1 MEGSKMRTPD
11 IHDDK
16 QLSDTC
22 TTPDNGITLNLDETE
37 QSSIA
42 SSSID
47 HGYIAG
53 SIPTALAPI
62 SEELIDELHDIEAA
76 VSPPPS
82 RQPISI
88 VAPPALP
95 NRFPRMT
102 IDVDAFM
109 ENDKGTD
116 EVNSDDA
123 SCSTSNLDINEAP
136 SPSTAPKR
144 SASQKVALN
153 AALGYDCD
161 ADYDIYFKKIATRSG
176 DSAADQTEDLTDDEI
191 AAVIPPNF
199 RRHTPISNSMPGA
212 FRVHGRRRFVPPSP
226 QNRTAGAYHASAEH
240 EVVTTVVSAT
250 LVGED
255 VSGPPDVNICKNGP
269 ALVHAEPL
277 RWKRQL
283 VLCLSGWSLL
293 AIGVISI
300 SVTLAFLLNNKE
312 QNDDAPNSA
321 VKSQPGTNFETNASP
336 SFSPSMS
343 PIELS
348 PPTLVNA
355 SLTSLAPAPPKTLA
369 PATMETQTIFHAV
382 SLGKVSSCSDSNFYT
397 SNDGLFLSCGGGDM
411 KVIKTENVTCE
422 RVSRGG
428 TGNATDSA
436 RVSCRLNATDVF
448 DDLYTYATGVVL
460 FSCSGTTDLE
470 RTATS
475 EIPAST
481 VTNCTGLP
489 LPSSGIY
496 VASAF
501 TSLGRFCREFNHVLL
516 KCEEGTSINF
526 PVEIFEK
533 FLDILTGKNRSS
545 LLSLCYNTITCS
557 STNCSLD
564 RTVASDGDL
573 VPILDSCAA
582 SSADM
587 DSMWETVRTKLEP
600 SKRISYIIEEL
611 G

>member
-11 IHDDK
+11 THDDK
-16 QLSDTC
+16 QLSDNC

-47 HGYIAG
+47 HGNIAG
-53 SIPTALAPI
+53 SIPIALAPI
-62 SEELIDELHDIEAA
+62 SEEPHDELDDIEAA

-136 SPSTAPKR
+136 SPSTAPTR

-191 AAVIPPNF
+191 AAVIPPSF
-199 RRHTPISNSMPGA
+199 RRHTPISNSTPGA
-212 FRVHGRRRFVPPSP
+212 FRVHGRRRFVPPS
-226 QNRTAGAYHASAEH
+226 HASAEH
-240 EVVTTVVSAT
+240 ELVTTVISAT

-255 VSGPPDVNICKNGP
+255 ASGPSDVNICKNGP

-293 AIGVISI
+293 AIGVISV
-300 SVTLAFLLNNKE
+300 SVTLAFLFNKDGE
-312 QNDDAPNSA
+312 PNVGAPNS
-321 VKSQPGTNFETNASP
+321 VVNSQPGTNLETNVSP
-336 SFSPSMS
+336 SFSPSMAPSKS

-348 PPTLVNA
+348 PPMLVNA
-355 SLTSLAPAPPKTLA
+355 SLAPATPVTLA
-369 PATMETQTIFHAV
+369 PAAMETQTIFHAV
-382 SLGKVSSCSDSNFYT
+382 SWGKVSSCSDSNFYT
-397 SNDGLFLSCGGGDM
+397 SNDGLFLSCGGGDI
-411 KVIKTENVTCE
+411 KVIKTENVTWE

-428 TGNATDSA
+428 TGNATDSG
-436 RVSCRLNATDVF
+436 RVSCRLNTTDVF
-448 DDLYTYATGVVL
+448 GDVYTYATGVVL

-489 LPSSGIY
+489 SPSMD

-501 TSLGRFCREFNHVLL
+501 VSLGRFCPEFSHALL
-516 KCEEGTSINF
+516 CEEGTPFNYL
-526 PVEIFEK
+526 EK
-533 FLDILTGKNRSS
+533 FLDAEFSP
-545 LLSLCYNTITCS
+545 LCYNATTCPW
-557 STNCSLD
+557 TNCSLD

-573 VPILDSCAA
+573 VPILDSCVA

-587 DSMWETVRTKLEP
+587 DFVNMWETVRTKLEP

>member
-11 IHDDK
+11 VHNDK
-16 QLSDTC
+16 QLSDNC

-42 SSSID
+42 LSSID
-47 HGYIAG
+47 HGNIAG

-62 SEELIDELHDIEAA
+62 SEELPDELHDIEAA

-82 RQPISI
+82 RQPIAI

-116 EVNSDDA
+116 EVNS
-123 SCSTSNLDINEAP
+123 SSSTSNLDINEAP

-176 DSAADQTEDLTDDEI
+176 DSDQTEDLTDDEI

-212 FRVHGRRRFVPPSP
+212 FRVNGRRRFVPPSP
-226 QNRTAGAYHASAEH
+226 RNRTAGAYHTSAEH
-240 EVVTTVVSAT
+240 EVVTTVISAT

-255 VSGPPDVNICKNGP
+255 VAGPSDVNICKNGP

-293 AIGVISI
+293 AIGVISV
-300 SVTLAFLLNNKE
+300 SVTLAFVLNKKTNVG
-312 QNDDAPNSA
+312 APNSI
-321 VKSQPGTNFETNASP
+321 VNPQPGTNLETNVSL
-336 SFSPSMS
+336 SFSPSMAPSKS

-355 SLTSLAPAPPKTLA
+355 SLAPASPKTLA
-369 PATMETQTIFHAV
+369 PTTMETQTIFHAV
-382 SLGKVSSCSDSNFYT
+382 SWGKVSSCSDSNFYT
-397 SNDGLFLSCGGGDM
+397 SNDGLFLSCGGGDI

-422 RVSRGG
+422 PVLLGG
-428 TGNATDSA
+428 TGNATDSGH
-436 RVSCRLNATDVF
+436 VSCRLNATDVF
-448 DDLYTYATGVVL
+448 DDVYTYATGVVL

-475 EIPAST
+475 EIPVTT

-489 LPSSGIY
+489 SPSIGMD

-501 TSLGRFCREFNHVLL
+501 VSLGRFCREFNHGLY
-516 KCEEGTSINF
+516 KCQAGYTNNF
-526 PVEIFEK
+526 V
-533 FLDILTGKNRSS
+533 DS
-545 LLSLCYNTITCS
+545 LSNGFTLCYNNVKCP
-557 STNCSLD
+557 STKCSLN
-564 RTVASDGDL
+564 RTVTSDADL
-573 VPILDSCAA
+573 FSLPLFGTCAA

-587 DSMWETVRTKLEP
+587 DSFATMWETVRTELEP
-600 SKRISYIIEEL
+600 SKRISFIIEKL